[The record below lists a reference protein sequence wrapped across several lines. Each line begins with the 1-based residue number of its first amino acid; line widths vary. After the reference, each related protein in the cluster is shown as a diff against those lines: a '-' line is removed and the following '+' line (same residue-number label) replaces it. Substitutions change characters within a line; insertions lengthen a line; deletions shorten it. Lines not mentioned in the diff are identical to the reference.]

1 MTKICKITGKKTIK
15 GNNRSHAMNATR
27 RKFLPN
33 IHYHKFWI
41 EKKKKFITLRISTK
55 GMRLINKKGIEN
67 INFYNYK

>member
-27 RKFLPN
+27 RTFSPN

-67 INFYNYK
+67 INLHNYK